1 MCHLDERE
9 KYYFKLTNISD
20 LPPKEKE
27 CDIAICCPIC
37 REGKSWNKKQ
47 RLHFY
52 FDHYLKKPNVKCF
65 NCGFSGSLKTYLKTV
80 NMNLYEQ
87 YKTEIR
93 KIYLEKL
100 KNKSKQINEIKELNE
115 KSGKKFKNEFILFDV
130 PKEFVKIKGTPAE
143 DYLAKRGLSQYTDLF
158 YYCESNVKLKDKTL
172 FIKNSIII
180 PLEKD
185 GKLYGFQSRKLDK
198 KEFYTFLPNHGLKV
212 WNIFN
217 VDWDKAVFI
226 FESVFDAL
234 SSGLPLNRIVANLGI
249 SFPQDLLDKLEKPI
263 FCLDNQNYDEAS
275 RNQSLKYIDDYYVFI
290 WPKIYKGEPISA
302 KDFNEL
308 IQNGWNKDMIK
319 HLILDNI
326 YKGFK
331 GKLKLKL
338 L

>member
-1 MCHLDERE
+1 MCQLDERE
-9 KYYFKLTNISD
+9 KYYFKLTNISE
-20 LPPKEKE
+20 LQPKEKD

-37 REGKSWNKKQ
+37 REGKSWNRKQ

-52 FDHYLKKPNVKCF
+52 YDYYLNKPNVKCF

-80 NMNLYEQ
+80 DMSLYEQ
-87 YKTEIR
+87 YKTETR
-93 KIYLEKL
+93 KIYLDKL
-100 KNKSKQINEIKELNE
+100 KNKAKQIDEVQEINNQIQK
-115 KSGKKFKNEFILFDV
+115 EFILFDL
-130 PKEFVKIKGTPAE
+130 PSEFVPIENTPAE
-143 DYLAKRGLSQYTDLF
+143 DYLIKRGLQQFKNLF
-158 YYCESNVKLKDKTL
+158 YYCKDNIKLKDKTL
-172 FIKNSIII
+172 YLKNSIII

-185 GKLYGFQSRKLDK
+185 GKLYGFQARKLNK

-234 SSGLPLNRIVANLGI
+234 SSGLPLDRIVANLGI

-263 FCLDNQNYDEAS
+263 FCLDNQNYDIAS
-275 RNQSLKYIDDYYVFI
+275 KEQSLKYIDEYYVFI
-290 WPKIYKGEPISA
+290 WPKAYEGEPITA

-308 IQNGWNKDMIK
+308 IQNGWSKEMVR